1 MFGRCSALSG
11 IRLKTDIKAQDVCV
25 LQSVPVLGLVQEHE
39 KVNGTMSANK
49 LITSD
54 LKYAM

>member
-1 MFGRCSALSG
+1 MQTMKCSE
-11 IRLKTDIKAQDVCV
+11 IEIVDRLKLCV